1 MSTAMLIAVIV
12 IVIAVAVAAW
22 FFIQREKSRKLR
34 GKFGPEY
41 DRTVQERGDVRK
53 AEAELEN
60 RQKRVSKLNIRPL
73 NREERDGFAADWRRV
88 QERFVDDP
96 RGAVRDADALIN
108 QALKARGYPVGEFEQ
123 NAADIS
129 VEHPRVVEDYR
140 TAHDIAVRDSRGQAS
155 TEDLRKAMQ
164 HYRSLFE
171 HVLETRV
178 TQYEEVRR

>member
-1 MSTAMLIAVIV
+1 MSTAMLIVVIV
-12 IVIAVAVAAW
+12 AVVAVAIIA
-22 FFIQREKSRKLR
+22 FLFIQREKSRKLR

-41 DRTVQERGDVRK
+41 DRTVQERGNVRK
-53 AEAELEN
+53 AEAELES

-73 NREERDGFAADWRRV
+73 GREERDRFAADWRGV

-96 RGAVRDADALIN
+96 RGAVGDADSLIN

-155 TEDLRKAMQ
+155 TEDLRLAMQ